1 MDSHKLS
8 TNMVKQLT
16 PGGQCLQIQHF
27 RENQLTPLP
36 RMLAET
42 AGNALFHPS
51 PVHSNL
57 AKHGSENQGGA
68 LIFSKSDPDHPRKL
82 ARPSACAC
90 RKNRPAEEA
99 TLEIGHKCLQF
110 ANTGCCV
117 LAWTGPFRDTKIP
130 DPETCRFMANLSNLV
145 SSKWWSRRDSNP
157 RPVA

>member
-68 LIFSKSDPDHPRKL
+68 LIFFKIRP
-82 ARPSACAC
+82 RPSAKISKTV
-90 RKNRPAEEA
+90 RLR
-99 TLEIGHKCLQF
+99 LQKKP
-110 ANTGCCV
+110 TH
-117 LAWTGPFRDTKIP
+117 
-130 DPETCRFMANLSNLV
+130 
-145 SSKWWSRRDSNP
+145 
-157 RPVA
+157 